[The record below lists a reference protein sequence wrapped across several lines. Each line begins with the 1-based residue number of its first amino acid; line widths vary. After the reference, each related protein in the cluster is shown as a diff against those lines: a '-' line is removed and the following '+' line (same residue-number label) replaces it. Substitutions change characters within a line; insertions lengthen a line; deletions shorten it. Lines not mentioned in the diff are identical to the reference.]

1 MPSEK
6 CVEQA
11 RARGAMIW
19 FCGVAIIAVAIVL
32 NI

>member
-1 MPSEK
+1 MPSDK

-19 FCGVAIIAVAIVL
+19 ICGVAVIAAFIIVNL
-32 NI
+32 

>member
-1 MPSEK
+1 MPSDK

-19 FCGVAIIAVAIVL
+19 MCGVVVIAAFIMINL
-32 NI
+32 